1 MAKGSVNISGVSDE
15 DIDRRI
21 ALHNESPDSHKD
33 IRVLLTKIRA
43 DLDAL
48 KLKTA
53 TSITANSFAITFDS
67 LDKTTV
73 TGVWDEPMARIE
85 F

>member
-1 MAKGSVNISGVSDE
+1 MAKGSVNISGASDE

-21 ALHNESPDSHKD
+21 ALHDEASDSHAD
-33 IRVLLTKIRA
+33 IRILLTKLRA

-48 KLKTA
+48 ALKTA
-53 TSITANSFAITFDS
+53 TNITKNAFTVTFEN
-67 LDKTTV
+67 LDKTAV
-73 TGVWDEPMARIE
+73 TGVWDEPLARIE

>member
-21 ALHNESPDSHKD
+21 ALHNEAPDSHAD
-33 IRVLLTKIRA
+33 IRVMLTKLRA
-43 DLDAL
+43 DLNAL
-48 KLKTA
+48 ELKTA
-53 TSITANSFAITFDS
+53 TSITANPFTITFDS